1 MEAMYQNRVL
11 LIGFTG
17 RDAEARTLSNQ
28 AVQVVISLATR
39 SSYKSKQ
46 SGEQVARTEWH
57 QVVAWGKLGEFAA
70 SIKKGSLIAVEGE
83 LRSREYPDKTYAEVR
98 RRVWEI
104 RADSIL
110 KLDRAERSRPEE
122 GRAGVPP
129 EPVEVAE
136 PF

>member
-1 MEAMYQNRVL
+1 MYQNRIL

-17 RDAEARTLSNQ
+17 RDAEARTTGNH
-28 AVQVVISLATR
+28 AAQVMISLATR
-39 SSYKSKQ
+39 SSYKNKQ
-46 SGEQVARTEWH
+46 SGEQVSRTEWH

-110 KLDRAERSRPEE
+110 KLDRAERSRPEK
-122 GRAGVPP
+122 GAANAPSD
-129 EPVEVAE
+129 PVAVAE